1 MTSANPIGRALS
13 KLLIAALESPATV
26 NRDDLLTA
34 ASTFLDVAHGDDR
47 DLPLARRLAGAAAQ
61 WAVFQRPED
70 YSKFE
75 RASAIFIA
83 STQMHH

>member
-1 MTSANPIGRALS
+1 
-13 KLLIAALESPATV
+13 LLIEALESPSTV
-26 NRDDLLTA
+26 DRNDLLTA
-34 ASTFLDVAHGDDR
+34 AMRFLDVAHGDDR
-47 DLPLARRLAGAAAQ
+47 DLPMARRMTGAAMQ
-61 WAVFQRPED
+61 WAVFNRPED